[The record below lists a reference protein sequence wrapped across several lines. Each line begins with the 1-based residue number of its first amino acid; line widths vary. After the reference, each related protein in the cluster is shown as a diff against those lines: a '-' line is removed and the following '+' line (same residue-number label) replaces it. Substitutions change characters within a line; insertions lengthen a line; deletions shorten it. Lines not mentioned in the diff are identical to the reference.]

1 MLESSCSQKDHAD
14 HVDVTVNS
22 MMVMVIIMV
31 AVNWDLSR
39 PSHEMKYRHGNKFSQ
54 IAGEG

>member
-1 MLESSCSQKDHAD
+1 MLDDSNFCHAD